1 MERNIVLMASPI
13 PLNLAKPAAIVL
25 HEKGFAQASFNGVP
39 FPYTQSPSCH
49 HMQSGELHLQWQHF
63 RIRQPGCL
71 FGDNKSLQRETLLSY
86 WQTQF
91 CEPSH
96 FILGVWAVA
105 PNPTLNQKG
114 LRNPSLCLLFI
125 MQSKDAAQ
133 PLSKALTYDCLLS

>member
-1 MERNIVLMASPI
+1 MGWEVPGELQLTTKRTEGPSDG
-13 PLNLAKPAAIVL
+13 
-25 HEKGFAQASFNGVP
+25 EKHRPDGITHTSEPGQACSHRLAQASFNGAP
-39 FPYTQSPSCH
+39 FPYTQSPSYH

-96 FILGVWAVA
+96 FILEVWAVA
-105 PNPTLNQKG
+105 PNPTLT
-114 LRNPSLCLLFI
+114 R
-125 MQSKDAAQ
+125 KD
-133 PLSKALTYDCLLS
+133 